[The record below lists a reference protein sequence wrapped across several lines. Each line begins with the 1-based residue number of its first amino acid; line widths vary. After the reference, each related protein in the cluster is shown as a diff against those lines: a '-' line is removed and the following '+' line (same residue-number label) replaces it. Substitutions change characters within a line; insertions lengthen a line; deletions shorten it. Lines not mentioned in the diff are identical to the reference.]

1 MSNTRS
7 VRLALCAASILLV
20 SAPLPAHASDT
31 SRIASL
37 DVAASDCSIVPS
49 EGMEEADCWREAYA
63 MAEEGAEAAAATAA
77 VAGAAA
83 TLVELPSPWTAAL
96 LAWSVRQAQKEYA
109 ESSEAIQAWQRCQAK
124 S

>member
-1 MSNTRS
+1 
-7 VRLALCAASILLV
+7 
-20 SAPLPAHASDT
+20 
-31 SRIASL
+31 
-37 DVAASDCSIVPS
+37 
-49 EGMEEADCWREAYA
+49 MEEADCWREAYA

-96 LAWSVRQAQKEYA
+96 LAWSLRQAQKEYA
-109 ESSEAIQAWQRCQAK
+109 ESSEAIQTWQRCQAK